1 MSDQPSSK
9 SSAPDAAKSFTI
21 PSRPSTASAHAP
33 SWKIAD
39 NTTERDQKPEYAQSD
54 QHAPQEQRRAY
65 PNMPTPVVQ
74 APLLSGPTFAPPAQP
89 SISQPHWPELSF
101 SQSTSP
107 QGPPPSFPQS
117 TQRPASQQ
125 GPRLSEQPFAQP
137 MYQQGPRSSEQ
148 SFAQAPTAQAPRPFE
163 QSFAQ
168 PSQPPPSFTQQ
179 GPGTQRSPGFQ
190 HDGRAQLPPVAPSA
204 LRKARPGRRVLYLA
218 LALIAVLVVLG
229 GLLSQQLL
237 NGGNGGGP
245 QNSALVF
252 SGNGPY
258 AQLPL
263 TADQVNA
270 IQHLA
275 GHMKYKALASLY
287 VSHMS
292 LDDEIGQLIMVEY
305 NQPSY
310 SSDLD
315 YMLNTLHVG
324 GVIMYEFQMTS
335 AKQTKADIA
344 HMQQRANIPLL
355 VSTDEEGG
363 PYVHRLS
370 NIYGYRMSATQIEES
385 GSLTV
390 AKQQGL
396 KTSNDLAALGIN
408 EDLAPDVDVNQVNGY
423 DMVTRT
429 FGNTPSDVIK
439 YAGAYL
445 QAMQGNGTVACIKHF
460 PGLGGALTDA
470 HKGLPVVHSTKQQIY
485 DIDLA
490 PFKSFIQSPNA
501 LLNPGMIM
509 PTDVLLPAIDAKYP
523 AELSHT
529 FMTDILRNEFGYD
542 GVSLTDALYMQGITD
557 TWDMYTA
564 SVMALQ
570 AGNDMLLGANGTS
583 QTIGVIN
590 AIKQALKDG
599 QLTKARIDESATR
612 IIALKMQY
620 HLMPTYI
627 PGA

>member
-1 MSDQPSSK
+1 MTISDQPPQK
-9 SSAPDAAKSFTI
+9 KPSASEAAKHFAI
-21 PSRPSTASAHAP
+21 PARPSIPPASEQQLPTWKTASNEGYNLEPEPELPAP
-33 SWKIAD
+33 GPLD
-39 NTTERDQKPEYAQSD
+39 
-54 QHAPQEQRRAY
+54 PQEQRWLRESVSALK
-65 PNMPTPVVQ
+65 Q
-74 APLLSGPTFAPPAQP
+74 QSEEAFQPPAQP
-89 SISQPHWPELSF
+89 STF
-101 SQSTSP
+101 QSAHLT
-107 QGPPPSFPQS
+107 G
-117 TQRPASQQ
+117 
-125 GPRLSEQPFAQP
+125 PFAQA
-137 MYQQGPRSSEQ
+137 S
-148 SFAQAPTAQAPRPFE
+148 
-163 QSFAQ
+163 Q
-168 PSQPPPSFTQQ
+168 PSERPPAFANPASGEPFRGQ
-179 GPGTQRSPGFQ
+179 GGGW
-190 HDGRAQLPPVAPSA
+190 QLPPAAPPP
-204 LRKARPGRRVLYLA
+204 RKGCLTLSIVLA
-218 LALIAVLVVLG
+218 VIAVLVVVG
-229 GLLSQQLL
+229 GLLGQQLL
-237 NGGNGGGP
+237 NNNTDGSQASIP
-245 QNSALVF
+245 LSSF
-252 SGNGPY
+252 SSNGPY
-258 AQLPL
+258 ARLPL
-263 TADQVNA
+263 NANQINA
-270 IQHLA
+270 IQHLE

-292 LDDEIGQLIMVEY
+292 LDDEIGQLIMIEY
-305 NQPSY
+305 NQPAY

-315 YMLNTLHVG
+315 YMINTLHVG

-335 AKQTKADIA
+335 FNQTKGDIA
-344 HMQQRANIPLL
+344 HMQRRSNIPLL
-355 VSTDEEGG
+355 ISTDEEGG

-370 NIYGYRMSATQIEES
+370 NIYGYRMSATQIEET
-385 GSLTV
+385 GDVNV

-396 KTSNDLAALGIN
+396 KTSQDLAALGIN

-429 FGNTPSDVIK
+429 FGNTADQVIK

-485 DIDLA
+485 DTDLA
-490 PFKSFIQSPNA
+490 PFKAFIQSPNA

-509 PTDVLLPAIDAKYP
+509 PTDVLLPAIDPKYP

-542 GVSLTDALYMQGITD
+542 GVVLTDALYMQGITD

-583 QTIGVIN
+583 QTLGVIN

-599 QLTKARIDESATR
+599 RLTKARIDESVTR

-620 HLMPTYI
+620 HLMPTYV
-627 PGA
+627 PGV